1 MIRLGRVL
9 ATMNADMVPKPFSCC
24 EKSCMSFTPEP
35 TADIPNIASKV
46 DLISGGTKR
55 WLWRLAFTLLYF
67 DKLTVPDDLEAFEMP
82 RRGRLVLATDLG
94 AGRLRLRRNSDS
106 S

>member
-1 MIRLGRVL
+1 
-9 ATMNADMVPKPFSCC
+9 
-24 EKSCMSFTPEP
+24 
-35 TADIPNIASKV
+35 
-46 DLISGGTKR
+46 
-55 WLWRLAFTLLYF
+55 LAFTLLHF

>member
-1 MIRLGRVL
+1 
-9 ATMNADMVPKPFSCC
+9 
-24 EKSCMSFTPEP
+24 
-35 TADIPNIASKV
+35 V
-46 DLISGGTKR
+46 DLISGGTKQ
-55 WLWRLAFTLLYF
+55 WLWRLAFTLLHF

-106 S
+106 SQTARQWLSANFMSGNSSQTSTMFLKRNSNFYTSRRD